1 MIWKYTTNMQIANSN
16 SSARVVIWD
25 LPTRVFHWLLVAGF
39 AIAFLT
45 SEDSRYLYAHVF
57 GGYLFFGLLLFRFVW
72 GAIGSHYARF
82 RAFAYDWPSVTV
94 YLKGLLT
101 GQAARHIGHN
111 PAGSWAIFAMLG
123 LGLAISV
130 TGLITFGG
138 EEGHGPLVDLVSYE
152 LGAATEEVHEWLAWT
167 MLGLVALHLAGVI
180 VESFIHKENLIWSMI
195 TGVKEV
201 VVGTPGVYAYGLL
214 GVAMVFFVAT
224 SALLYFRGYLIET
237 ADQPYL
243 PYKGPDLPDN
253 AMWRSECGDCHLAY
267 HPTLLPARSWQR
279 MMDEQADHF
288 GEDLSLDEA
297 TLAQITQF
305 LTANAAETKLTEAAH
320 EIARTV
326 PPDESPQ
333 RITETAYWKHE
344 HEDIEEVYWK
354 SSKVKNKINCDACH
368 LDAKFGT
375 FEDSDMRLPE
385 LKSADRAATQVETE
399 R

>member
-1 MIWKYTTNMQIANSN
+1 MQIANSN

-57 GGYLFFGLLLFRFVW
+57 AGYLLLGLLLFRFLW
-72 GAIGSHYARF
+72 GVIGSHYARF
-82 RAFAYDWPSVTV
+82 RAFAYDGPSVTA

-130 TGLITFGG
+130 AGLITLGG
-138 EEGHGPLVDLVSYE
+138 EEGHGPLVGLVSYE
-152 LGAATEEVHEWLAWT
+152 VGAATEAVHEWLAWT
-167 MLGLVALHLAGVI
+167 MLALVALHLAGVI
-180 VESFIHKENLIWSMI
+180 VESFVHRENLIGSMI

-201 VVGTPGVYAYGLL
+201 VAGTPGVYTYGLL
-214 GVAMVFFVAT
+214 GVAMLFFAAT

-243 PYKGPDLPDN
+243 PYKGPELADS
-253 AMWRSECGDCHLAY
+253 ATWRSECGDCHLAY
-267 HPTLLPARSWQR
+267 HPNLLPARSWQR
-279 MMDEQADHF
+279 MMDGQADHF
-288 GEDLSLDEA
+288 GEDLSLAEESIA
-297 TLAQITQF
+297 EIAEF
-305 LTANAAETKLTEAAH
+305 LTANAAEMKQTEAAH
-320 EIARTV
+320 EIMRTV
-326 PPDESPQ
+326 APGDSPL
-333 RITETAYWKHE
+333 RVTETAYWKHE
-344 HEDIEEVYWK
+344 HEDIEDVYWQ
-354 SSKVKNKINCDACH
+354 SSKVKNEINCDACH

-375 FEDSDMRLPE
+375 FEDSAMRLPDLE
-385 LKSADRAATQVETE
+385 SDDRAAEQSATE